1 MVVHFL
7 GDAGR
12 ICAGDGGADPGG
24 HIAARQGNCAPRNS
38 SRRGGGA
45 APVSPRAGVRRTAV
59 IKGDTSV
66 LEKYLSDDYVAIAP
80 NGQEMDK
87 TRSIQDLKNGT
98 VKYSAIDV
106 TDDRVRMYGD
116 TAIYTGHANVRMTV
130 NGQPQPGEVR
140 ATIVW
145 AKQNGQWKRASFQA
159 TFVQTPN
166 AAR

>member
-1 MVVHFL
+1 MGVLTF
-7 GDAGR
+7 AQT
-12 ICAGDGGADPGG
+12 GASD
-24 HIAARQGNCAPRNS
+24 NS
-38 SRRGGGA
+38 GA
-45 APVSPRAGVRRTAV
+45 EQQVKQLEQQVRTAV

-116 TAIYTGHANVRMTV
+116 TAIYTGHASVRMTV

>member
-1 MVVHFL
+1 MNPLRVLATAFL
-7 GDAGR
+7 VMCMGVLTFAQT
-12 ICAGDGGADPGG
+12 GASD
-24 HIAARQGNCAPRNS
+24 NS
-38 SRRGGGA
+38 GA
-45 APVSPRAGVRRTAV
+45 EQQVKQLEQQVRTAV
-59 IKGDTSV
+59 IQGDTSV

-116 TAIYTGHANVRMTV
+116 TAIYTGNANVRMTV

>member
-1 MVVHFL
+1 MNPLRVLATAFL
-7 GDAGR
+7 VMCMGVLTFAQT
-12 ICAGDGGADPGG
+12 GASD
-24 HIAARQGNCAPRNS
+24 NS
-38 SRRGGGA
+38 GA
-45 APVSPRAGVRRTAV
+45 EQQVKQLEQQVRTAV
-59 IKGDTSV
+59 IQGDTSV

-145 AKQNGQWKRASFQA
+145 AKQNGQWKRESFQA